1 MAGQIEKVADRAGV
15 SIATVSRVFTEN
27 GYVSE
32 ETKKRVQEAAKQIGY
47 SPPRHGARRSR
58 STIYNAVIGVV
69 VCDLYNPF
77 FTQIIRGITHVLE
90 PEGVEVLICDADE
103 SPRKE
108 IRCLDMLRQK
118 KVDGIIISPTSD
130 TEEFNIEYLKNLDQE
145 GMPMVFVDRD
155 LKGVGLDGVFLDSF
169 NGAME
174 ALQALIDCG
183 HKNIATIA
191 GPITS
196 KPGLDRLS
204 SYMEVMKRN
213 HLSIRQEYILYGDFK
228 IDSAYT
234 LTMTLLERHPEV
246 TAIFAGNNFMA
257 LGAMKAIAQRG
268 LRIPLD
274 ISLISFGSVYLAEGY
289 DYGISEVRQPTFSMG
304 VECANILLEKMKNAS
319 LPRKERR
326 TVKKRITLD
335 TELVLRGSEIYP
347 ANKMNA

>member
-1 MAGQIEKVADRAGV
+1 MAGHIEKVAELAGV
-15 SIATVSRVFTEN
+15 SIATVSRTFTEK
-27 GYVSE
+27 GYVSMKTRE
-32 ETKKRVQEAAKQIGY
+32 KVLAAAKKVGY
-47 SPPRHGARRSR
+47 TPPHNSGKRTQ
-58 STIYNAVIGVV
+58 STLYNTVIGVV
-69 VCDLYNPF
+69 VSDLYNPF
-77 FTQIIRGITHVLE
+77 FTQIIRGVIHVME
-90 PEGVEVLICDADE
+90 PEGVDVLICDADE
-103 SPRKE
+103 SPQRE
-108 IRCLDMLRQK
+108 IRCLDMLKQK

-130 TEEFNIEYLKNLDQE
+130 TEEFNIEYLKNLDIE

-169 NGAME
+169 NGAID

-204 SYMEVMKRN
+204 SYLEVMKKN
-213 HLSIRQEYILYGDFK
+213 YLDIRQEYILYGDFK
-228 IDSAYT
+228 IDSAFH
-234 LTMTLLERHPEV
+234 LTDALLERHPEV

-257 LGAMKAIAQRG
+257 LGAMKAIAKHG
-268 LRIPLD
+268 LKIPND
-274 ISLISFGSVYLAEGY
+274 IALISFGSIYLAEGY
-289 DYGISEVRQPTFSMG
+289 DYGISEVRQPSFSMG

-335 TELVLRGSEIYP
+335 TELVLRGSEAFP
-347 ANKMNA
+347 TNRKRK